1 MRVPTSLVAAVVC
14 AGAVVIAAAC
24 KSSTSSNGCGTGTPP
39 SLVGS
44 YDLQSY
50 TIGTVTISSPQA
62 SGTLRLHASTYGT
75 DLVLP
80 GPQVISDSGTY
91 TITGSSCISENSLTG
106 QPQFTGTFTLVG
118 TTFTITGSAGG
129 QTVAAVW
136 TKTS

>member
-1 MRVPTSLVAAVVC
+1 MRVPTSFVAAVVC

-24 KSSTSSNGCGTGTPP
+24 KSSTSGNGCGSGSPP

-50 TIGTVTISSPQA
+50 TIGTVTISAPA
-62 SGTLRLHASTYGT
+62 ATGTLRFHTNTYGA

-91 TITGSSCISENSLTG
+91 TITGASCISENSLTG

-118 TTFTITGSAGG
+118 TTFSVTGSAGG
-129 QTVAAVW
+129 QTVAVW